1 MAKFDEKAFK
11 ENLDKKL
18 SSGQFQKDMP
28 EEKGAEE
35 GDWTNYMFPLKGGT
49 AKVLKSV
56 AGKMTMPAAKAMQ
69 KDKRPPKPTDM
80 SKKDVNEKSLDYGKI
95 SKEPTAAQA
104 QRNIKPIELK
114 YEKGTPSIKPA
125 KDKPVAPAPVAE
137 KKVTEVK
144 YVIGID
150 KDGNKIYQK

>member
-35 GDWTNYMFPLKGGT
+35 GDWTSYMFPLKGGT
-49 AKVLKSV
+49 AKILKSV
-56 AGKMTMPAAKAMQ
+56 AGKMTMPLAKAAQ
-69 KDKRPPKPTDM
+69 KDKRPPKPTDY
-80 SKKDVNEKSLDYGKI
+80 SKKDTTERTINRDEI
-95 SKEPTAAQA
+95 RKEPTMAQA
-104 QRNIKPIELK
+104 KRDIKPIELK

-125 KDKPVAPAPVAE
+125 KDKPAPAAPE

-144 YVIGID
+144 YVIGLD